1 MYSAKKWLVI
11 FSVFIILFSLLGA
24 LPKAAM
30 AAGTIYYVD
39 SSRPDDSGDGK
50 SAATAWK
57 SLSKVNATTFAPGDQ
72 ILFKSGG
79 TWTGQL
85 YPKGSG
91 VSGSPITLSSYGSGS
106 KPLINGGGLTMNA
119 DGSGGAAVY
128 LYNQE
133 YWVIKNLEVTN
144 TGATAAKRLGV
155 NVVASDYGTANYI
168 HISNLTVHGVN
179 GINTDKKNGGI
190 AVQALGTS
198 VSTKWNDV
206 LIENNTVYTVDATGI
221 QTHSRWMNRGGMVDS
236 GPWSGFTNVL
246 IQYNTVYDTG
256 RDGILVRVSTAP
268 VIQYNVVHHAN
279 MRSGA
284 EAVAI
289 WPFNTDDALVQ
300 YNEAY
305 STHGSLDGQGFDSD
319 YDSNRTIIQYNYSHD
334 NEGGFVLI
342 CNNGTSNF
350 NNGTIVRYNISQN
363 DGTRI
368 FQLAGPVTN
377 TSIYN
382 NTIYVKAGTG
392 THILLINDWGGYA
405 SNTSF
410 KNNIIYNL
418 GSGGYSFGSGT
429 NTVFDYNVF
438 YGNHPGS
445 EPSDAH
451 KLTSN
456 PLLVSPG
463 TGTSRTAVDGYKLQ
477 NGSPAID
484 SGVAITGNGGI
495 DYWGSAVPAN
505 SVTDRGAYEG
515 VGIPSNPAVTV
526 FSDNFESGSSNWTTS
541 GGTWSVVTDGT
552 KVFNQSLVT
561 GEALAFAGSA
571 WTNYTYS
578 SKVKLNNVYANAG
591 LLFRVTDANNYY
603 MLRINNS
610 TNSLD
615 LYKKVSGT
623 LTLLTS
629 ASFSSSIS
637 TWYDLKVKVTGNTID
652 GSVNNTQ
659 LITYTNSV
667 SELTTGKIGYRMAAS
682 TASFDDAVVTQ

>member
-1 MYSAKKWLVI
+1 MYSAKKLLAI
-11 FSVFIILFSLLGA
+11 FSCFVILFSLLGA

-72 ILFKSGG
+72 ILLKSGG

-133 YWVIKNLEVTN
+133 YWEIKNLEVTN
-144 TGATAAKRLGV
+144 TGVTAAKRLGV

-168 HISNLTVHGVN
+168 HISNLTVHDVN

-289 WPFNTDDALVQ
+289 WPFNSDDALVQ

-392 THILLINDWGGYA
+392 TNILLINDWGGYA

-418 GSGGYSFGSGT
+418 GSGGYSYGSGT

-456 PLLVSPG
+456 PMLVSPG

-515 VGIPSNPAVTV
+515 VGIPSNPTVTV
-526 FSDNFESGSSNWTTS
+526 FSDNFENGSSNWTTS
-541 GGTWSVVTDGT
+541 GGTWSVITDGT
-552 KVFNQSLVT
+552 KVLNQSLAT
-561 GEALAFAGSA
+561 GEALAFAGSS

-578 SKVKLNNVYANAG
+578 SKVKLNNTYANAG

-610 TNSLD
+610 TNALE

-667 SELTTGKIGYRMAAS
+667 SELTTGKIGYRMASS

>member
-1 MYSAKKWLVI
+1 MYSAKKLLTIFAAIVI
-11 FSVFIILFSLLGA
+11 MLSFLGA
-24 LPKAAM
+24 LPKAVM

-50 SAATAWK
+50 STTTAWK
-57 SLSKVNATTFAPGDQ
+57 SLTKVNATTFAAGDQ

-91 VSGSPITLSSYGSGS
+91 VSGSPIIISSYGSGS
-106 KPLINGGGLTMNA
+106 KPLINGNGLTMNA
-119 DGSGGAAVY
+119 DGSGGSAVY

-133 YWVIKNLEVTN
+133 YWEIKNLEVTN
-144 TGATAAKRLGV
+144 KGTTAAKRLGV

-168 HISNLTVHGVN
+168 HISNLTVHDVN

-206 LIENNTVYTVDATGI
+206 RIEGNTVYTVDSTGI

-246 IQYNTVYDTG
+246 IQYNTVYDIG

-284 EAVAI
+284 EGVAI

-319 YDSNRTIIQYNYSHD
+319 YDSNRTIIQYNFSHD

-382 NTIYVKAGTG
+382 NTIYIGSGAY
-392 THILLINDWGGYA
+392 THILYINDWGGYA
-405 SNTSF
+405 SNTNF

-418 GSGGYSFGSGT
+418 GSGGYTLGSST
-429 NTVFDYNVF
+429 NNVFDYNVF
-438 YGNHPGS
+438 YGNHPTS

-451 KLTSN
+451 KLTTN
-456 PLLVSPG
+456 PLFVSPG
-463 TGTSRTAVDGYKLQ
+463 TGTSLTGVDGYKLQ
-477 NGSPAID
+477 TGSPAID
-484 SGVAITGNGGI
+484 SGAAITGNGGK

-505 SVTDRGAYEG
+505 SQTDRGAYEG
-515 VGIPSNPAVTV
+515 VGIGSPPVVTL
-526 FSDNFESGSSNWTTS
+526 FSDNFESGSSSWTTS
-541 GGTWSVVTDGT
+541 GGTWSVITDGS
-552 KVFNQSLVT
+552 KVFNQSSAT

-578 SKVKLNNVYANAG
+578 SKVKLNNAYANAG
-591 LLFRVTDANNYY
+591 ILFRVTDANNYY

-610 TNSLD
+610 TNALD

-623 LTLLTS
+623 LTLLS
-629 ASFSSSIS
+629 SVSFSSTIN
-637 TWYDLKVKVTGNTID
+637 TWYDLKVKVTGNNIL
-652 GSVNNTQ
+652 GSVNGTQ
-659 LITYTNSV
+659 LINYTNGTT
-667 SELTTGKIGYRMAAS
+667 ELSTGKIGYRMASS
-682 TASFDDAVVTQ
+682 TASFDDVVVTQ